1 MATAVEMEQLADTWA
16 RLAAAPMAAPRPL
29 LRHEAGGLEGLFHE
43 GIAEREAML
52 AAGEAM
58 KVPHVEPLIVL
69 AVEGEQALDLG
80 DGRPFRGGRLPTAIE
95 QPVIAEVFQPP
106 AQSPNAAGT
115 ATKKV
120 GGLEPGELAVE
131 SSNND
136 LLDFHGALHGA
147 GRIGHGHLLGSHS
160 CPQRQRERSFH
171 VSIPAAKSRTPYK
184 VIFRY

>member
-16 RLAAAPMAAPRPL
+16 RLAAAPMAAPRPMR
-29 LRHEAGGLEGLFHE
+29 RHEA
-43 GIAEREAML
+43 
-52 AAGEAM
+52 
-58 KVPHVEPLIVL
+58 
-69 AVEGEQALDLG
+69 
-80 DGRPFRGGRLPTAIE
+80 
-95 QPVIAEVFQPP
+95 
-106 AQSPNAAGT
+106 
-115 ATKKV
+115 

-171 VSIPAAKSRTPYK
+171 VSIPAAKSRTPYTPLARSLDTP
-184 VIFRY
+184 VGTCYSADWRRAHARRSLIVTSRGESR